1 MSITLAISGN
11 SALLTANYFPP
22 IDLTDDYECALIDFH
37 SYNSIPNVDY
47 DNNLFHIGDKV
58 IEIPIG
64 SYELQD
70 IVDYIIEQYKVLDFN
85 KSIII
90 EANNNTLQIEIISS
104 HDTIFFDRK
113 RTIGSLFGFDR
124 LSLNAGIKHLSNQ
137 PVSILKVNAIQ
148 VQCNIIRGSYM
159 NNSPAH
165 ILHEFA
171 LDVPPGYKLDVVPNN
186 LIYLPVNV
194 REITHLTIWIVDQE
208 GRLINFRGEE
218 ITLRLHLRSKKNDNL
233 Q

>member
-1 MSITLAISGN
+1 MSTTLSLSGN
-11 SALLTANYFPP
+11 SSILTANYFPP
-22 IDLTDDYECALIDFH
+22 IELSDEYECCLTDFH

-70 IVDYIIEQYKVLDFN
+70 IADYIIEQYKHQN
-85 KSIII
+85 AKRSIII
-90 EANNNTLQIEIISS
+90 EANNNTLQIEITSS
-104 HDTIFFDRK
+104 DDTVFFDRD
-113 RTIGSLFGFDR
+113 RSIGRLLGYGEKSLEPGK
-124 LSLNAGIKHLSNQ
+124 KHFSNQ
-137 PVSILKVNAIQ
+137 PVNILKVNAIQ
-148 VQCNIIRGSYM
+148 VQCNIIRGAFM
-159 NNSPAH
+159 NDSPAH

-171 LDVPPGYKLDVVPNN
+171 LDVPPGYKLDVTPRN

-194 REITHLTIWIVDQE
+194 REITSLQIWIVDQE

-218 ITLRLHLRSKKNDNL
+218 ITLRLHLRPRK
-233 Q
+233 